1 MLDKGEYDRAVCELF
16 EQLGEASP
24 PYELSL
30 KFMQK
35 HDAGS
40 GNLKF
45 EGFKLSMRDLFNFI
59 LEQKRDQS
67 R

>member
-35 HDAGS
+35 HDQGN
-40 GNLKF
+40 GNL
-45 EGFKLSMRDLFNFI
+45 
-59 LEQKRDQS
+59 
-67 R
+67 